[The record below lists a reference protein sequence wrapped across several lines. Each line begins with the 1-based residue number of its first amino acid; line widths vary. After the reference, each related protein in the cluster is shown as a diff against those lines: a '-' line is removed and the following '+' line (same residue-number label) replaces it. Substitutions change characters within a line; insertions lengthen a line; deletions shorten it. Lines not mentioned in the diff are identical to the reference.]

1 MMNYK
6 PHLVEKRRLALV
18 AEGDDELGRGPLLL
32 LLAHRREETTHLRD
46 DRCEL
51 KALRVAREQRDDHVA
66 VLHRGGEPE
75 EAHRERV
82 SLRLELA
89 AHRERR
95 LLRQGEQLGDA
106 RGHFPKAHACHLEER
121 RAGALRPHSPRY
133 ARPDRGGRLLGAV
146 RRRVGALERSARAR
160 RASLRRARLGDVV
173 RVARAL
179 GWGGGD
185 DPPPSSSSRVR

>member
-1 MMNYK
+1 MDEMMNYK

-46 DRCEL
+46 DRCEI

-66 VLHRGGEPE
+66 VLHRGGEPQ

-89 AHRERR
+89 AHPRAKRPLVVFEPSGTSFAETVR
-95 LLRQGEQLGDA
+95 LWSSASLVVAPHGGGL
-106 RGHFPKAHACHLEER
+106 AHH
-121 RAGALRPHSPRY
+121 
-133 ARPDRGGRLLGAV
+133 
-146 RRRVGALERSARAR
+146 RAR
-160 RASLRRARLGDVV
+160 F
-173 RVARAL
+173 
-179 GWGGGD
+179 
-185 DPPPSSSSRVR
+185 PSSFAAVVDSRSCLRTVTSST